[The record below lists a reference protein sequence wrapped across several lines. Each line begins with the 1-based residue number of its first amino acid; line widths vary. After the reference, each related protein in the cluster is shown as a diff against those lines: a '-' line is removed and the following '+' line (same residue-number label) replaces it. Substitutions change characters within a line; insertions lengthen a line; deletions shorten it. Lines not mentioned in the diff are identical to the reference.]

1 MIGFDGILNDNGSE
15 KLIRIYLDLEATTTY
30 TTDFFVGNFW
40 TSIIINKNTCILQND
55 QYQYIIKKFEDEI
68 IMAAREIQNIFH
80 CLLPCIYKQKFFVV
94 SDKHEIQY

>member
-15 KLIRIYLDLEATTTY
+15 KLIRVYLDLAAATTYSTN
-30 TTDFFVGNFW
+30 FFVGNFL
-40 TSIIINKNTCILQND
+40 TSIIINKNTCVLHND

-94 SDKHEIQY
+94 TDKCEVKY